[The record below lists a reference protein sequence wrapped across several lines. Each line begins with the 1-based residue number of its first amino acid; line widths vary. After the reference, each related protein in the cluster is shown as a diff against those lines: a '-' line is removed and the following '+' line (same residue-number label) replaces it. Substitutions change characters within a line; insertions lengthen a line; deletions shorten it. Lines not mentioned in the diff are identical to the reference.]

1 MIPQFDTPPSPGIH
15 YRPRPGAYALLLRE
29 GRVLLTHQNDPVPE
43 FQLPGGGI
51 DPGES
56 PLAALHREV
65 IEETG
70 WAISAPRLIGRYRRY
85 TFMPD
90 YGFHAEKI
98 CSVWLA
104 RPVLRRQ
111 APSEP
116 GHSVHWMSLARAL
129 NALADPGSVA
139 IVRRWLGERAGR

>member
-1 MIPQFDTPPSPGIH
+1 MTLCPNFSC
-15 YRPRPGAYALLLRE
+15 RAAALIRAN
-29 GRVLLTHQNDPVPE
+29 R
-43 FQLPGGGI
+43 
-51 DPGES
+51 

-116 GHSVHWMSLARAL
+116 GHSVHWMPLARAL